1 MIKTLAI
8 VMMVSF
14 LVFWLFNSLWNARW
28 ERMYGNK
35 SRHSDDEY
43 AKAEPWVTSYNKES
57 INMKQWEEKVFG
69 DE

>member
-1 MIKTLAI
+1 MA
-8 VMMVSF
+8 VSF
-14 LVFWLFNSLWNARW
+14 IVFWIFNALWEVRW
-28 ERMYGNK
+28 ERMYGNA

-57 INMKQWEEKVFG
+57 LNMKQWEDKVFG

>member
-1 MIKTLAI
+1 MIKTLVI

-14 LVFWLFNSLWNARW
+14 VVFWLFNALWDARW
-28 ERMYGNK
+28 EEKYGNA

-57 INMKQWEEKVFG
+57 LNMKQWEEKVFG

>member
-1 MIKTLAI
+1 MIKALVI

-14 LVFWLFNSLWNARW
+14 VVFWIFNALWEGRW

-35 SRHSDDEY
+35 SRATE
-43 AKAEPWVTSYNKES
+43 EPWVTSYNKES
-57 INMKQWEEKVFG
+57 LNMKQWEEKVFG

>member
-28 ERMYGNK
+28 EECTEINLGIAIINMLEERV
-35 SRHSDDEY
+35 S
-43 AKAEPWVTSYNKES
+43 SYNKES
-57 INMKQWEEKVFG
+57 LNMKQWEEKVFG